1 MNSDGLKFYMKNLD
15 FDEVDNFVVQSFL
28 FEVIFILKWSIYY
41 PDLSFQI
48 WIVYRLFESEDGFKW
63 KNFEL

>member
-28 FEVIFILKWSIYY
+28 FEVIFILK
-41 PDLSFQI
+41 
-48 WIVYRLFESEDGFKW
+48 
-63 KNFEL
+63 